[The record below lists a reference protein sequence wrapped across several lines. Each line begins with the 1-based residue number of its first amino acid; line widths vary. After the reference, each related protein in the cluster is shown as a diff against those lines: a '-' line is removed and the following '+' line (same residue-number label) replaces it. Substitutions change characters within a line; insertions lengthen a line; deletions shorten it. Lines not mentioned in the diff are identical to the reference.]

1 MKIVIAGA
9 GGVGGYFGGLLARS
23 GLDVTFLAR
32 GAHLDAI
39 RERGL
44 QVKSIHGDFLI
55 EAVKATDDSSTI
67 GLAELVLVGVKDY
80 QLDHVL
86 PDVKRVVGQGTAV
99 IPLLNG
105 VRAAERLAEELG
117 RDRVLGGLCRVVS
130 FKTAPGMIEQ
140 VSEFRSITFGEFN
153 NEKSQRALAI
163 LQVLEQAEIEVELA
177 DDIRKAM
184 WTKFLFIAAY
194 SGLASVVRLPAG
206 WIRSCPE
213 TMTILQQAIQEIE
226 AVARAIGVNL
236 DADIVQK
243 SMTFFD
249 GFPDDATA
257 SMQRDVQDGRMFELE
272 AMTGSVIRYGA
283 ESEISTPVNDFI
295 YAVLKPLEM
304 EVRTSIRTGAV

>member
-1 MKIVIAGA
+1 
-9 GGVGGYFGGLLARS
+9 
-23 GLDVTFLAR
+23 LAR

-67 GLAELVLVGVKDY
+67 GLAELVLVCVKDY

-86 PDVKRVVGQGTAV
+86 PDMKQVVGQGTAV

-105 VRAAERLAEELG
+105 VRATERLAEELG

-140 VSEFRSITFGEFN
+140 VSAFRSITFGEFN

-206 WIRSCPE
+206 RIRSCPE
-213 TMTILQQAIQEIE
+213 TMAMMQQAMQEIE
-226 AVARAIGVNL
+226 AVARTIGVNL

-283 ESEISTPVNDFI
+283 ESGISTPVNDFI

>member
-1 MKIVIAGA
+1 MK
-9 GGVGGYFGGLLARS
+9 
-23 GLDVTFLAR
+23 
-32 GAHLDAI
+32 
-39 RERGL
+39 
-44 QVKSIHGDFLI
+44 Q
-55 EAVKATDDSSTI
+55 
-67 GLAELVLVGVKDY
+67 
-80 QLDHVL
+80 
-86 PDVKRVVGQGTAV
+86 VVGQGTAV

-130 FKTAPGMIEQ
+130 FKTAPGVIEQ
-140 VSEFRSITFGEFN
+140 VSAFRSITFGEFN

-163 LQVLEQAEIEVELA
+163 LQVLEQAEIEAELT
-177 DDIRKAM
+177 DDISKAM

-283 ESEISTPVNDFI
+283 ESGISTPVNDFI